1 MYRRRRGWLLLLLLL
16 LGKGVIL
23 LLLLLLLHVPQ
34 EFRLQAQQGVQG
46 QRGQAGRQR
55 GQVDGQHLLLLMRG
69 PQRRRLRGEVL
80 QRRPEAVEGLP
91 ELHVS
96 VLQQRAQVC
105 ALGAGRHAPVL
116 GRASGSPLAIL
127 VIIPEDVAT

>member
-55 GQVDGQHLLLLMRG
+55 GQVDGQHLGHVAHGMGTRQGHVGWREERG
-69 PQRRRLRGEVL
+69 
-80 QRRPEAVEGLP
+80 
-91 ELHVS
+91 
-96 VLQQRAQVC
+96 
-105 ALGAGRHAPVL
+105 
-116 GRASGSPLAIL
+116 
-127 VIIPEDVAT
+127 